1 MLTRFHYIVVI
12 VSLWYLSGCTSNPK
26 KIDVSNIEVT
36 TQIDRFDQQ
45 FFASDTNNI
54 YQSLN
59 ILRQKDS
66 IFFDFYTNQV
76 MRFGQ
81 ICDSVSP
88 TMIDINRFLRNKSV
102 RELYD
107 TIQIVYGN
115 ISVIEN
121 ELNEAFKHFNY
132 YFPNKPIPNTKTIIS
147 EFGYNAVTLD
157 TSYIAIALDMY
168 LGKDYKYY
176 RSFDFPYY
184 LVDRFEPQYIVPNA
198 MEVLYNAYFDKSSLA
213 ETEPLIY
220 NMIENGKRLYFME
233 CMQPKKDK
241 NILIAYTKEQ
251 LEWVEKSEG
260 EIWKFYNEHDLF
272 YTKNYMEQRRH
283 IGEAPTT
290 VGMPEQA
297 PGNVGSWVGW
307 QIIQQYM
314 ENTYDGKKIALEQ
327 LINTPAETILNKSKY
342 KPK

>member
-1 MLTRFHYIVVI
+1 MFKSNYFFTSVLVI
-12 VSLWYLSGCTSNPK
+12 LLLFACKPDYK
-26 KIDVSNIEVT
+26 KIDVSKVDVQIK
-36 TQIDRFDQQ
+36 IDRFDQQ
-45 FFASDTNNI
+45 FFASDTNNL
-54 YQSLN
+54 YPSLN
-59 ILRQKDS
+59 SLRQKDTT
-66 IFFDFYTNQV
+66 FFDFYTNQV

-81 ICDSVSP
+81 ISDSISP
-88 TMIDINRFLRNKSV
+88 TMIDINRFLSNKAV
-102 RELYD
+102 LELYD
-107 TIQIVYGN
+107 TVQIVYGD
-115 ISVIEN
+115 ITQVEN
-121 ELNEAFKHFNY
+121 ELSEAFKHFKY
-132 YFPNKPIPNTKTIIS
+132 YFPNKPIPNIKSIIS

-184 LVDRFEPQYIVPNA
+184 LIDRFEQVYIVPNA
-198 MEVLYNAYFDKSSLA
+198 MEVLYNAYFNKSALA

-233 CMQPKKDK
+233 CMQPQKDK
-241 NILIAYTKEQ
+241 NMLIGYTKEQ
-251 LEWVEKSEG
+251 LDWVEKSEG

-290 VGMPEQA
+290 AGMPEQA

-307 QIIQQYM
+307 QIVQQYM
-314 ENTYDGKKIALEQ
+314 KNTYDGKKIALQQ
-327 LINTPAETILNKSKY
+327 LINTPAETILNKSRY